1 MWPWEHL
8 AFAYLLYSLFAH
20 TVYRRSPDGAAA
32 FLVVLGSQTPD
43 LVDKPLSWTF
53 GLTPTG
59 HGVMH
64 SILIMGPLLAGALL
78 LTRGRSRRLVA
89 AYTIAHLS
97 HLVGDLIYEPLLLNE
112 PVILGRVLWPVVS
125 LPAYGTDQGGLVGR
139 AAVYFVRWAHHIAT
153 QGLTPLVIFEF
164 TLVFGVIAL
173 WVYDGAPVLA
183 DMVRYAR
190 SD

>member
-32 FLVVLGSQTPD
+32 FLVVLGSQAPD

-59 HGVMH
+59 HGFMH
-64 SILIMGPLLAGALL
+64 SILIMGPLLAGALV
-78 LTRGRSRRLVA
+78 LTSGRTRRLVA
-89 AYTIAHLS
+89 AYTIAHFS

-112 PVILGRVLWPVVS
+112 PLILGRVLWPVVS

-139 AAVYFVRWAHHIAT
+139 AAVYFVRWIGHIAS

-164 TLVFGVIAL
+164 ALVFGVIAL
-173 WVYDGAPVLA
+173 WLYDGAPVLS
-183 DMVRYAR
+183 DLIRYAR
-190 SD
+190 AE